1 MHFLVTG
8 LILLAVAS
16 FLMIYNA
23 RYGPIIGLANE
34 GFRGGEA
41 VGGRTGGQAY
51 GVNLGGFQDMQC
63 AASEMFS
70 AELGRCVPAGAP
82 GTAPNTDHVAE
93 GFASFFMGEQMS
105 GSGSASLKE
114 GFSEAGGYGSKYE
127 AMGPFDAVKLK
138 PTNGV
143 SSYRSAPPNE
153 PLMGPAFEVGPD
165 NLFMFKNNQC
175 KPECCGASYACD
187 GGCVCSTP
195 EQRKLVNMRG
205 GNRTVE
211 DGF

>member
-1 MHFLVTG
+1 MARMHFLVTG

-34 GFRGGEA
+34 GFRGGEGIA
-41 VGGRTGGQAY
+41 GHTGGEAY

-63 AASEMFS
+63 SPSEMWS

-82 GTAPNTDHVAE
+82 GTAPNTDHMSE
-93 GFASFFMGEQMS
+93 GFASYFLG
-105 GSGSASLKE
+105 
-114 GFSEAGGYGSKYE
+114 EAGGYGSKYE